1 MRLEIQGRIVEV
13 DDSFRSLSD
22 AEKQKTVDEIAA
34 SFGAPS
40 QEIGLAS
47 QEPTS
52 PVETAAK
59 GVASAAATAYGL
71 SGDVMT
77 PRMAYD
83 TLGRPVVQAAGETFQ
98 KYVADP
104 FRAGRD
110 IAATKAGSPLPAV
123 NILREAA
130 PGIAEQVGKVSS
142 TAPLTTSAVTG
153 AQYPA
158 SVPDYRAVQKMAGPE
173 IGQKMTEAYARG
185 GNSAVLEMLDTDKAA
200 QQMMRDPRFAEAV
213 GAYRGQVPSGMGQ
226 FGRMAGLAGRTL
238 GRVAGPVGLGLTAY
252 DLYNLAPKMAEMYR
266 TGVQGRGGQLGQT
279 GDEFAFSSGPVEP
292 GYIDDIRRKAAEKVL
307 AQ

>member
-1 MRLEIQGRIVEV
+1 MAYVYEINGQRIEF
-13 DDSFRSLSD
+13 D
-22 AEKQKTVDEIAA
+22 K
-34 SFGAPS
+34 
-40 QEIGLAS
+40 
-47 QEPTS
+47 EPT
-52 PVETAAK
+52 EADIDEAAK
-59 GVASAAATAYGL
+59 NLSSSAVGTASMEPPSLAGTLAQGAGSVAATAYGL
-71 SGDVMT
+71 SGDVIT
-77 PRMAYD
+77 PKMAYD
-83 TLGRPVVQAAGETFQ
+83 TLGRPVVQAVGETFQ

-104 FRAGRD
+104 FKGGR
-110 IAATKAGSPLPAV
+110 GVPMPAV
-123 NILREAA
+123 DVMRQAA
-130 PGIAEQVGKVSS
+130 PGVAEQVGKVSS

-185 GNSAVLEMLDTDKAA
+185 GNSAVLEMLDTDRDAKQLMKDPKFA
-200 QQMMRDPRFAEAV
+200 QAV
-213 GAYRGQVPSGMGQ
+213 NAYRGQVPTGMSQ
-226 FGRMAGLAGRTL
+226 LGRMAGLAGRTL

-279 GDEFAFSSGPVEP
+279 GDEFMSGPAEP
-292 GYIDDIRRKAAEKVL
+292 GYIDQIRRKAAEKVL

>member
-34 SFGAPS
+34 SFSAPS

-59 GVASAAATAYGL
+59 GAASAAATAYGM
-71 SGDVMT
+71 SGDVIT

-104 FRAGRD
+104 FKGGR
-110 IAATKAGSPLPAV
+110 GLPMPAV
-123 NILREAA
+123 DVMRQAA
-130 PGIAEQVGKVSS
+130 PGVAEQVGKVST

-158 SVPDYRAVQKMAGPE
+158 SVPDYRAVQKIAGPE

-185 GNSAVLEMLDTDKAA
+185 GNSAVLEMLDTD
-200 QQMMRDPRFAEAV
+200 RDAKQLMKDPKFAEAV
-213 GAYRGQVPSGMGQ
+213 KAYRGQVPSGMGQ

-252 DLYNLAPKMAEMYR
+252 DLYNMAPKMAEMYR
-266 TGVQGRGGQLGQT
+266 TGVQGSGGQLGQT
-279 GDEFAFSSGPVEP
+279 GDEFGFSSGPVDP
-292 GYIDDIRRKAAEKVL
+292 GYIDDIRRRAAERAL
-307 AQ
+307 Q

>member
-1 MRLEIQGRIVEV
+1 MAYVYEINGQRIEF
-13 DDSFRSLSD
+13 D
-22 AEKQKTVDEIAA
+22 K
-34 SFGAPS
+34 
-40 QEIGLAS
+40 
-47 QEPTS
+47 EPTDADID
-52 PVETAAK
+52 EAAK
-59 GVASAAATAYGL
+59 NLSSAAVGTASMEPPSLAGTLAQGAGSAAATAYGL
-71 SGDVMT
+71 SGDVVT
-77 PRMAYD
+77 PKMAYD
-83 TLGRPVVQAAGETFQ
+83 TLGRPVVQAVGETFQ

-142 TAPLTTSAVTG
+142 TAPLTTSPISG

-158 SVPDYRAVQKMAGPE
+158 SVPDYRAVQKMAGAE

-200 QQMMRDPRFAEAV
+200 QKMMKDPKFAEAV
-213 GAYRGQVPSGMGQ
+213 KAYRGQVPSGMGQ

-252 DLYNLAPKMAEMYR
+252 DLYNMAPKMAEMYR

>member
-1 MRLEIQGRIVEV
+1 MAYVYEINGQRIEF
-13 DDSFRSLSD
+13 D
-22 AEKQKTVDEIAA
+22 K
-34 SFGAPS
+34 
-40 QEIGLAS
+40 
-47 QEPTS
+47 EPT
-52 PVETAAK
+52 EADIDEAAK
-59 GVASAAATAYGL
+59 NLSSAAVGIASMEPPSLAGTLAQGAGSAAATAYGL
-71 SGDVMT
+71 SGDVIT
-77 PRMAYD
+77 PKMAYD
-83 TLGRPVVQAAGETFQ
+83 TLGRPVVQAVGETFQ

-130 PGIAEQVGKVSS
+130 PGIAEQVGKVLS
-142 TAPLTTSAVTG
+142 TAPLTTSAISG

-158 SVPDYRAVQKMAGPE
+158 SVPDYRTVQKMAGAE

-200 QQMMRDPRFAEAV
+200 QRMMKDPKFAEAV
-213 GAYRGQVPSGMGQ
+213 KAYRGQVPSGMGQ

-238 GRVAGPVGLGLTAY
+238 GRLAGPVGLGLTAY

-279 GDEFAFSSGPVEP
+279 SDELGFMSGPIQP
-292 GYIDDIRRKAAEKVL
+292 DYIDDIRRKAAEKVL